1 MKLICIRILLLSCF
15 LYICIMPIHA
25 QDKLKTEFSA
35 QEILAR
41 VDKMLDYP
49 KGRITGKMIHVTPDG
64 SSRFINIWGAVAGE
78 DILFKF
84 SSADRG
90 EEVKLLY
97 NHKGQNI
104 WVYDLHANKLFN
116 KRELDKFDY
125 VMLTNYCFFD
135 LSHGTL
141 ENNYTAKLTGKTS
154 IKGNDCYQLILE
166 PVLSGG
172 IYGLLEL
179 YVTTKDFI
187 PIRIDFHDNEKIIF
201 KTMSIVKTAL
211 RNEKITPVRYDMLD
225 IKKRTVTMLEFFNF
239 EENIKFEKKI
249 FMHENLWEN

>member
-1 MKLICIRILLLSCF
+1 MKYICIIILLLSCF
-15 LYICIMPIHA
+15 LYIYILPIQA
-25 QDKLKTEFSA
+25 QEKPKTELSA

-41 VDKMLDYP
+41 VDKMLEYP
-49 KGRITGKMIHVTPDG
+49 KGRLTGKMIHVTPDG

-78 DILFKF
+78 DLLFKF

-90 EEVKLLY
+90 EEVKVLY
-97 NHKGQNI
+97 NHKGKDI

-135 LSHGTL
+135 LFHGSL
-141 ENNYTAKLTGKTS
+141 ENNYSTKISGKTS
-154 IKGNDCYQLILE
+154 IKGNECYHLILE
-166 PVLSGG
+166 PILSGG

-179 YVTTKDFI
+179 YVTMKDFI

-211 RNEKITPVRYDMLD
+211 RNERITPIRYDMLD

-239 EENIKFEKKI
+239 EESIKFDKKI
-249 FMHENLWEN
+249 FMHENLREN